1 MKRRS
6 EHLVK
11 KRDGRM
17 EFLRATKLA
26 RSVHLAL
33 QSVGVDE
40 DWRALDVTTAVLAGL
55 RSRREQVLL
64 EGAPVLSTIELASA
78 VQGVL
83 VANGHAAAAV
93 AFEATQKDRALRR
106 AMLSSRGRGLSI
118 VNEGPVSLPP
128 IGPSS
133 SNRLTKG

>member
-1 MKRRS
+1 MDEADKS
-6 EHLVK
+6 LAKSWMTVLNHF
-11 KRDGRM
+11 DGTANVCG
-17 EFLRATKLA
+17 FSAT
-26 RSVHLAL
+26 H
-33 QSVGVDE
+33 
-40 DWRALDVTTAVLAGL
+40 L
-55 RSRREQVLL
+55 RSDKRSLGEYY
-64 EGAPVLSTIELASA
+64 ES
-78 VQGVL
+78 
-83 VANGHAAAAV
+83 V

>member
-55 RSRREQVLL
+55 RARREQVLL
-64 EGAPVLSTIELASA
+64 DGAPVLSTMELASA

>member
-6 EHLVK
+6 EHLVR

-33 QSVGVDE
+33 KSVGVDE

-55 RSRREQVLL
+55 RSRREQVLVD
-64 EGAPVLSTIELASA
+64 GAPVLSTQELAAA

-93 AFEATQKDRALRR
+93 AFESTQRERELRR
-106 AMLSSRGRGLSI
+106 AMLSLSSRGLSI
-118 VNEGPVSLPP
+118 VNEGPVALPP
-128 IGPSS
+128 VGSFG
-133 SNRLTKG
+133 SNRLAKD

>member
-55 RSRREQVLL
+55 RARREQVLL
-64 EGAPVLSTIELASA
+64 DGAPVLSTTELASA

>member
-6 EHLVK
+6 EHLVQ
-11 KRDGRM
+11 KRDGRQ

-40 DWRALDVTTAVLAGL
+40 DWRALEITSAVLTGL
-55 RSRREQVLL
+55 RCRREAVADS
-64 EGAPVLSTIELASA
+64 GAAVLSTTELASA

-83 VANGHAAAAV
+83 AANGHAAAAV
-93 AFEATQKDRALRR
+93 AFEAMQKERSLRR
-106 AMLSSRGRGLSI
+106 AMLSSGGRTMSI
-118 VNEGPVSLPP
+118 VNEGPVVLPSVA
-128 IGPSS
+128 SS
-133 SNRLTKG
+133 GMNRLGRE

>member
-6 EHLVK
+6 EHLVR
-11 KRDGRM
+11 KRDGRT

-40 DWRALDVTTAVLAGL
+40 DWRALEVTTAVLTGL
-55 RSRREQVLL
+55 RCRREAVA
-64 EGAPVLSTIELASA
+64 EGEAGVLSTVELASA

-93 AFEATQKDRALRR
+93 AFEAMQRERTLRR
-106 AMLSSRGRGLSI
+106 QMLSPTGRGLAI
-118 VNEGPVSLPP
+118 VNEGPVSLPK
-128 IGPSS
+128 PSQ
-133 SNRLTKG
+133 NRLPRE

>member
-1 MKRRS
+1 MKRRA
-6 EHLVK
+6 EHLVL
-11 KRDGRM
+11 KRDGRT

-40 DWRALDVTTAVLAGL
+40 DWRALDVTSAVLAGL
-55 RSRREQVLL
+55 RSRREQVL
-64 EGAPVLSTIELASA
+64 EDGAPVLSTTELAAA

-93 AFEATQKDRALRR
+93 AFEATHRERELRR
-106 AMLSSRGRGLSI
+106 AMLTHRGRGLSL
-118 VNEGPVSLPP
+118 VEEGPASLSP
-128 IGPSS
+128 IGPVNH
-133 SNRLTKG
+133 NRLAKD

>member
-93 AFEATQKDRALRR
+93 AFEATQKNRALRR

>member
-1 MKRRS
+1 
-6 EHLVK
+6 
-11 KRDGRM
+11 
-17 EFLRATKLA
+17 
-26 RSVHLAL
+26 
-33 QSVGVDE
+33 
-40 DWRALDVTTAVLAGL
+40 
-55 RSRREQVLL
+55 VLL

>member
-55 RSRREQVLL
+55 RARREQVLL
-64 EGAPVLSTIELASA
+64 DGAPVLSTIELASA

>member
-1 MKRRS
+1 
-6 EHLVK
+6 
-11 KRDGRM
+11 M

-55 RSRREQVLL
+55 RARREQVLL
-64 EGAPVLSTIELASA
+64 DGAPVLSTIELASA